1 MGQAILIDNDALL
14 KLARYGLIDEALT
27 VFGCTPA
34 DVNVLAAA
42 KYSLLPTKNRL
53 RLCKDE
59 ESVTRL
65 EAFLRTSKT
74 VDTGSADPDIL
85 DVLNTIPNIDGGE
98 AILFAVGATNRD
110 SLVITGDKRSLA
122 ALCSHDSVT
131 HVSNALLGRV
141 VSMEVLF
148 LMLIERQFV
157 LIQERVRAKPDV
169 DKTLMI
175 VFGVSVAVDF
185 ESVREG
191 LDSYIN
197 SLRSKT
203 GTLLYVPLN

>member
-59 ESVTRL
+59 ESVARL

-98 AILFAVGATNRD
+98 AILFAVGATDRD

-175 VFGVSVAVDF
+175 VFGVTVAVDF
-185 ESVREG
+185 ESVKEG

-197 SLRSKT
+197 SLRSQT